1 MKLFVA
7 IVREKGSKDY
17 QKLSYLYSSKKSF
30 AEDLRANGYKVRNIY
45 THEEYETLC
54 NQKD

>member
-7 IVREKGSKDY
+7 IVREKGSNDY
-17 QKLSYLYSSKKSF
+17 LKLSRLYPSKKSY
-30 AEDLRANGYKVRNIY
+30 AKDLRANGYKVRNIY
-45 THEEYETLC
+45 TQEEYETLC